1 VIKRIIP
8 WAIAGI
14 ALACCV
20 ATIYSFMAYRD
31 VVNKIVASEEFSDL
45 EDYGQAITILESAMT
60 SWIVQSFG
68 VKRETLENLSTAA
81 ATRKLDK
88 RHFEDGI
95 DVGSY
100 DLLDGIN
107 KLSEIAQSSHYFDQ
121 SQIKIG
127 EFRIQL
133 LELEL
138 DSADEKIKK
147 IEEEIKRL
155 LISNKSLETTLNQET
170 ESKLVAESLASMA
183 NQRADDEAA
192 AKEFAQEQAAYQ
204 ERVAQEEAAAKEFAQ
219 EQAAYQER
227 VAQEEAAAK
236 ELAQQQAAYQERVA
250 QKEAAAKRL
259 AQQQAAYQERVAQEE
274 AAAKELAQQQAAEQ
288 AAVAKQI
295 EKERILILANTHPMI
310 QAVVSGELKFYFKPL
325 PWYAGPE
332 VSRGVEEIAQSLSAW
347 NPYNATIRRV
357 YSASSADLV
366 VDWVKDYGTHVLG
379 ESIYKSHIKVGLGTD
394 NCRGDWMAFD
404 SNSVKKVLWHE
415 IGHSMGYSHSSD
427 PTNVM
432 YPTTTT
438 HLYVEQ
444 DISETI
450 ASGWFMTFPLCESG
464 QYLYSIESAN
474 SYEGFDIY
482 VLPPGTDAATVGSG
496 GLVYTDCGSVGMA
509 SFSNSCNVSLGASI
523 YISPTHYYNGVTITG
538 EVITPDQSVWP
549 DMVWDASVFQYETSD
564 MLYYRDLF
572 R

>member
-1 VIKRIIP
+1 MINKIVP

-14 ALACCV
+14 ALVCCV

-81 ATRKLDK
+81 ATRELDK

-95 DVGSY
+95 DVGSN

-107 KLSEIAQSSHYFDQ
+107 KLSEIAQGSRYFDQ

-147 IEEEIKRL
+147 TEEEIKRL

-170 ESKLVAESLASMA
+170 ESKLAAESSASMA
-183 NQRADDEAA
+183 NQRADD
-192 AKEFAQEQAAYQ
+192 
-204 ERVAQEEAAAKEFAQ
+204 
-219 EQAAYQER
+219 
-227 VAQEEAAAK
+227 
-236 ELAQQQAAYQERVA
+236 
-250 QKEAAAKRL
+250 EAAAKRL

-274 AAAKELAQQQAAEQ
+274 AAAKRLAQQQAAEQ
-288 AAVAKQI
+288 AAIAKQI

-332 VSRGVEEIAQSLSAW
+332 VSRGVEEIAQSLSSW

-432 YPTTTT
+432 YHTTTT
-438 HLYVEQ
+438 HFYVEQ

-482 VLPPGTDAATVGSG
+482 VLPPGTDAATVDSG
-496 GLVYTDCGSVGMA
+496 GLVYTDCGSAGMA

-538 EVITPDQSVWP
+538 EVITPDESAWP
-549 DMVWDASVFQYETSD
+549 DMTWDESVFQYETSD

>member
-1 VIKRIIP
+1 MINKIVP

-14 ALACCV
+14 ALVCCV

-81 ATRKLDK
+81 ATRELDK

-95 DVGSY
+95 DVGSN

-107 KLSEIAQSSHYFDQ
+107 KLSEIAQGSRYFDQ

-147 IEEEIKRL
+147 TEEEIKRL

-170 ESKLVAESLASMA
+170 ESKLAAESSASMA
-183 NQRADDEAA
+183 NQRADD
-192 AKEFAQEQAAYQ
+192 
-204 ERVAQEEAAAKEFAQ
+204 
-219 EQAAYQER
+219 
-227 VAQEEAAAK
+227 
-236 ELAQQQAAYQERVA
+236 
-250 QKEAAAKRL
+250 EAAAKRL

-274 AAAKELAQQQAAEQ
+274 AAAKELAQQQAAYQERVAQEEAAAKRLAQQQAAEQ
-288 AAVAKQI
+288 AAIAKQI

-332 VSRGVEEIAQSLSAW
+332 VSRGVEEIAQSLSSW

-432 YPTTTT
+432 YHTTTT
-438 HLYVEQ
+438 HFYVEQ

-496 GLVYTDCGSVGMA
+496 GLVYTDCGSAGMA

-523 YISPTHYYNGVTITG
+523 YISPTHYYNGVAITG
-538 EVITPDQSVWP
+538 EVITPDESAWP
-549 DMVWDASVFQYETSD
+549 DMTWDESVFQYETSD